1 MRPTMPSLSS
11 WYITPLIAHKRR
23 EEESLSGIKIWVFSR
38 FPWTWR
44 TPSWVTV
51 STCQEPSFGKLFK
64 ERKIC
69 PNVTSKPGL
78 ILLQIMNKNVI
89 SSRKIWLLA
98 FVLTP
103 QLPTTDTADL
113 FSALLGLSFGH
124 FPLFNNSVLSLVI
137 PFYQPSSNRIT
148 CVIFPHN
155 YMKIFSFNEA
165 VINWER

>member
-1 MRPTMPSLSS
+1 MRPELCLHSLVDTLHHWS
-11 WYITPLIAHKRR
+11 LIKDVKRR
-23 EEESLSGIKIWVFSR
+23 AYLASKSES
-38 FPWTWR
+38 FPDSLGTWR

-98 FVLTP
+98 FVLTS
-103 QLPTTDTADL
+103 QLPPLTQQTFSQL
-113 FSALLGLSFGH
+113 FWACPFGH

-137 PFYQPSSNRIT
+137 PFYQPSLT
-148 CVIFPHN
+148 ELHV
-155 YMKIFSFNEA
+155 
-165 VINWER
+165 

>member
-1 MRPTMPSLSS
+1 MRPELCLHSLVDTLHH
-11 WYITPLIAHKRR
+11 WLLIKDVKRR
-23 EEESLSGIKIWVFSR
+23 AYLASKSES
-38 FPWTWR
+38 FPDSLGTWR
-44 TPSWVTV
+44 TLSWVIA

-103 QLPTTDTADL
+103 QLPPLTQQTFSQL
-113 FSALLGLSFGH
+113 FWACPFGH
-124 FPLFNNSVLSLVI
+124 FPLFSNSVLSLVI
-137 PFYQPSSNRIT
+137 PFYQPSLT
-148 CVIFPHN
+148 ELHV
-155 YMKIFSFNEA
+155 
-165 VINWER
+165 